1 MYSRVHFNLIVKDKR
16 DQVAKYMLL
25 LSSKKKKKK
34 KKIDGFCQE
43 YLYLLTYKYIFYKDK
58 FQIKVILL
66 GNIIFS
72 IKS

>member
-1 MYSRVHFNLIVKDKR
+1 MYSRVHFNLIAKDKR

-25 LSSKKKKKK
+25 LSSKKKKK